1 MEARISFKFIKK
13 SAAKYV
19 AESLDFG
26 RMVWEVGKFLHVQFE
41 SFEEG
46 EIYNVVRSKT
56 VLIP

>member
-1 MEARISFKFIKK
+1 
-13 SAAKYV
+13 
-19 AESLDFG
+19 
-26 RMVWEVGKFLHVQFE
+26 MVWEVGKFLHVQFE

>member
-1 MEARISFKFIKK
+1 MSQ
-13 SAAKYV
+13 
-19 AESLDFG
+19 SLSILG
-26 RMVWEVGKFLHVQFE
+26 GWCGKWENFYTCNVE